1 MGKKKST
8 FFLYYVEAKLQT
20 GSEANFFFFYLVLFI
35 YLFNRGWSRAGNII
49 LFRHCS
55 ALHDLA

>member
-20 GSEANFFFFYLVLFI
+20 GSEANFFFFLLSFI
-35 YLFNRGWSRAGNII
+35 YLFI
-49 LFRHCS
+49 
-55 ALHDLA
+55 